1 MSKRRAWTGLI
12 SLAVVVLVAACG
24 SSASPASSGSKAS
37 PYKLSEIDVTPG
49 YFYLP
54 SYVIRTDTGKAHN
67 LTVTATSVTGGGAAE
82 TQFAGGAGDILLTG
96 MDTAV
101 RLLETKAVDVTVLG
115 TVVSHN
121 VTALVSK
128 AGSPYKT
135 LADLK
140 GKNLGIFG
148 AGGVTD
154 LALREQLLA
163 HGINPNTQ
171 VHLVAL
177 GAPAAQLAA
186 LDSGAAQAVQLTEPV
201 LTQEL
206 NAGKVQIVDDM
217 RGQPFAAVTVV
228 ARVSDIKKSPG
239 AYCAYQ
245 ESLSDAVNK
254 LIGDPKYAATA
265 GAALM
270 GATSDAAD
278 NLIEYKEATA
288 QVWQPGGKFT
298 QAQYNGTKQILIAS
312 GAFKA
317 AGFPTYQD
325 LVAGDPKC

>member
-1 MSKRRAWTGLI
+1 MSKQRTWT
-12 SLAVVVLVAACG
+12 SVACAAAVLLLAACG
-24 SSASPASSGSKAS
+24 SSGGSSSDSKAG

-67 LTVTATSVTGGGAAE
+67 LTATATSVTGGGAAE

-101 RLLETKAVDVTVLG
+101 RLLETKAVDVTILG

-121 VTALVSK
+121 VTALVTK

-135 LADLK
+135 LASLK

-148 AGGVTD
+148 VGGVTD
-154 LALREQLLA
+154 LALRQQLLT
-163 HGINPNTQ
+163 HGINPSTE

-177 GAPAAQLAA
+177 GPPASQLAA
-186 LDSGAAQAVQLTEPV
+186 LESGSATAVQLTEPQ

-206 NAGKVQIVDDM
+206 DAGKVQIVDDM

-228 ARVSDIKKSPG
+228 ARVSDIKKDPG

-245 ESLSDAVNK
+245 ESLSDAITK
-254 LIGDPKYAATA
+254 LTSDPSYAAKA
-265 GAALM
+265 GQALM
-270 GATSDAAD
+270 GSTSDAAD
-278 NLIEYKEATA
+278 NLIEYKEATS
-288 QVWQPGGKFT
+288 QIWYTDGKFT
-298 QAQYNGTKQILIAS
+298 QSQYNGTKQILIAS

-317 AGFPTYQD
+317 QGFPSYQA
-325 LVAGDPKC
+325 LVAANPKC